1 MLLSISN
8 IFIKRPVLTTV
19 CTLLIFLI
27 GAICIPLLPLNYLPE
42 LTPTT
47 IQVSANYI
55 GADAEKVETTVTT
68 LLERQINGVEGM
80 EYMTSSSSN
89 DGSAAINVYFKPDR
103 AKEQAQLDVQNRVSQ
118 VESQLPEQVRQTGV
132 TTEAASTSILLVYG
146 FYSDKGQYDS
156 LFLSN
161 YVDLN
166 IIDAIKRVP
175 GVGKARIVGER
186 KYAMR
191 LWLEPN
197 ALASRNLTATDV
209 TNALQEQ
216 NIQVGLGAVG
226 QQPSPEDQSY
236 ELTLKAPSQL
246 RDVSEFENL
255 VLKITDNNSLVKIK
269 DIGRVELG
277 AESYSSSVLVQSQ
290 PGVALL
296 IYQLPGSNALDVGSG
311 VREAM
316 EQLQQKFPPGLK
328 TLEVFNT
335 TGFVEASLDEVVKT
349 LLEAIILV
357 VLVIYIFLQDWR
369 TTIIPVIAIP
379 VSLVGALAFAY
390 IFHFS
395 LNNLTMFGLIL
406 ATGLVVDDAIVVVEA
421 ISVKL
426 DRGMKPSQAA
436 IEAMNELTGAV
447 IATSLAL
454 MAVFIPVA
462 FFPGTTGRIYQQFAL
477 TIVFAIAISTFN
489 ALSFSPSM
497 AAILMRRQHQKQGP
511 LSGVWRQFNRGFQ
524 WLVRR
529 YTRLVNFLIRIR
541 IAVIGFF
548 IVGLVAT
555 ALVYESVPSG
565 FLPEEDRGVFLGIV
579 QAPDGVSLKYTDR
592 VAEQIDEIM
601 QGIPEISSR
610 FVATGLGFDGNSPAR
625 GFFYCTLKNWE
636 ERNDSK
642 RTVQALVGRING
654 EFAQKIPNAIVAAFN
669 LPPIQGLGQFGG
681 FEFQIQDRSS
691 GRLTIDSLV
700 ANTQEIIAKAN
711 QNKAI
716 DGTAFTQYTANA
728 PRLELEIDRDK
739 LQAVNVDFNDALKTL
754 GAYFG
759 SQYVNDF
766 IFGQRS
772 YRVYIQADG
781 QFRNSPEDIKQVYVR
796 SRNGTMVSLGELV
809 KMEPKIGP
817 QIINHYNVYRSIKI
831 QGAAAPG
838 FSSGQAIE
846 AMDRTFAETTQA
858 DLGREWT
865 GTAKEELEAG
875 KLALVIFGLGLTIVF
890 LTLAAQYESY
900 IDPIIIMLSVPLA
913 ILGAMLS
920 IKLRGLIND
929 AYCQI
934 ALVMLVGLASK
945 NAILI
950 VEFANQ
956 AREQGMSIAKAA
968 VTAAQ
973 ERFRPIVMTAGA
985 SLAGFWPL
993 VVARGAGSA
1002 SRWSLGTAV
1011 FGGLLVATFLSLLV
1025 VPILYVVIKN
1035 LAEWLLK
1042 DKNSEPP
1049 EPPQPPTTSPR
1060 SSELSKLTE

>member
-19 CTLLIFLI
+19 CTLLILLV

-47 IQVSANYI
+47 IQVAANYI

-68 LLERQINGVEGM
+68 LLERQINGVEDM

-89 DGSAAINVYFKPDR
+89 DGSASIEVYFKPDR

-118 VESQLPEQVRQTGV
+118 VEAQLPEQVRQTGV

-146 FYSDKGQYDS
+146 FYSENGQYDS

-175 GVGKARIVGER
+175 GVGIARIVGER

-191 LWLEPN
+191 LWLDPK
-197 ALASRNLTATDV
+197 ALASRNLTAADV
-209 TNALQEQ
+209 ADALQEQ
-216 NIQVGLGAVG
+216 NIQIGLGAVG

-236 ELTLKAPSQL
+236 EFTLKAPSQL
-246 RDVSEFENL
+246 RDVTEFENL
-255 VLKITDNNSLVKIK
+255 VLKVSESGSLVKIK
-269 DIGRVELG
+269 DIGRAELG

-296 IYQLPGSNALDVGSG
+296 IYQLPGSNALDVASG
-311 VREAM
+311 VRKTM
-316 EQLQQKFPPGLK
+316 EELQEKFPPGVK
-328 TLEVFNT
+328 ALEVFNT
-335 TGFVEASLDEVVKT
+335 TGFVQASLEEVVKT
-349 LLEAIILV
+349 LLEAIFLV

-379 VSLVGALAFAY
+379 VSLIGALAFVY
-390 IFHFS
+390 IFDFS

-406 ATGLVVDDAIVVVEA
+406 ATGIVVDDAIVVVEA
-421 ISVKL
+421 ITVKL
-426 DRGMKPSQAA
+426 DRGMRPRQAA
-436 IEAMNELTGAV
+436 IEAMNELSGAV
-447 IATSLAL
+447 VATSLAL

-477 TIVFAIAISTFN
+477 TIAFAIAISTFN
-489 ALSFSPSM
+489 ALSFSPAMSS
-497 AAILMRRQHQKQGP
+497 ILMRPKQENRGP
-511 LSGVWRQFNRGFQ
+511 LSGFWQKFNRGFQ

-529 YTRLVNFLIRIR
+529 YTRMVNFLIRIR
-541 IAVIGFF
+541 IAV
-548 IVGLVAT
+548 VGVFVVGVIAT
-555 ALVYESVPSG
+555 VLVYVSVPSG

-579 QAPDGVSLKYTDR
+579 QAPDGVSLNYTDR

-610 FVATGLGFDGNSPAR
+610 FVATGIGFEGNSPAR

-642 RTVQALVGRING
+642 RTVQALVERING

-669 LPPIQGLGQFGG
+669 LPPVIGLGQFGG
-681 FEFQIQDRSS
+681 FEFQLQDRSS
-691 GRLTIDSLV
+691 GKLNIDQLV
-700 ANTQEIIAKAN
+700 ASTQEIINKAN
-711 QNKAI
+711 QEKAI
-716 DGTAFTQYTANA
+716 GGSAFTQYTANA

-739 LQAVNVDFNDALKTL
+739 LQAVNVDFNDALRTL

-781 QFRNSPEDIKQVYVR
+781 KFRNSPEDIKQLYVR

-838 FSSGQAIE
+838 FSSGDAIE
-846 AMDRTFAETTQA
+846 AMDRTFAESDPG

-865 GTAKEELEAG
+865 GTAKEEIEAG
-875 KLALVIFGLGLTIVF
+875 RLALIIFGLGLAVVF
-890 LTLAAQYESY
+890 LTLSAQYESY

-913 ILGAMLS
+913 ILGAMLT
-920 IKLRGLIND
+920 IKLRGLTND
-929 AYCQI
+929 AYCQV

-968 VTAAQ
+968 VIAAQ
-973 ERFRPIVMTAGA
+973 ERFRPIVMTSCS

-993 VVARGAGSA
+993 VVASGAGSA

-1011 FGGLLVATFLSLLV
+1011 FGGLLVATFLSLLI
-1025 VPILYVVIKN
+1025 VPVLYVVIKN

-1042 DKNSEPP
+1042 EKGDEPP
-1049 EPPQPPTTSPR
+1049 ERPITKDRSTELTTLN
-1060 SSELSKLTE
+1060 E